1 MAVGHARIYVTGR
14 ISALILLHLLLVMVP
29 AVGVVEVLPSLL
41 AWDATRYGL
50 PAFQDLV
57 ASVIPL
63 DPPFNIKGKVV
74 KGFGRG
80 SKVSI

>member
-1 MAVGHARIYVTGR
+1 
-14 ISALILLHLLLVMVP
+14 MVS